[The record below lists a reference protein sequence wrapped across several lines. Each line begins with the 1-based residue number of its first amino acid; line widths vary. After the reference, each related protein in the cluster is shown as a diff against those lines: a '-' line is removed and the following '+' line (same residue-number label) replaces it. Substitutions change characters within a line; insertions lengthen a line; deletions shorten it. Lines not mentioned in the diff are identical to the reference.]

1 MKILARLILIL
12 GVLIWLGPAVIGF
25 VLIMMIFWLL
35 VSFAGWDNPPRR

>member
-12 GVLIWLGPAVIGF
+12 GVVIWLGPAVIGF

-35 VSFAGWDNPPRR
+35 VSLAGWDNPSRR